1 MTVDALVEE
10 LIEVGRDLVATG
22 LTRASSGN
30 LSARLAGS
38 DTFVITGRG
47 TWLNRLRP
55 ADFAVVRLDDT
66 VVGGPAV
73 PSTEYR
79 LHLRTYQARP
89 DANSV
94 IHAHPRMSV
103 LVDALGHEIKP
114 LTLDQAY
121 YLPRIGR
128 IDFYPNGSWDLADH
142 AAAACADCDAVVL
155 GYHGSSCVGDTV
167 EMAHRRTLILEDAAT
182 LTYHAVLAG
191 RPDLRFPPGVKLTD

>member
-1 MTVDALVEE
+1 LIVDELVEH
-10 LIEVGRDLVATG
+10 LIEVGRDLVASG

-30 LSARLAGS
+30 LSARLPGS
-38 DTFVITGRG
+38 DTFVVTGRG
-47 TWLNRLRP
+47 TWLNRLQP
-55 ADFAVVRLDDT
+55 ADFAQVRLDDT

-79 LHLRTYQARP
+79 LHLRSYQARP
-89 DANSV
+89 EVTCV

-121 YLPRIGR
+121 YLPRISR
-128 IDFYPNGSWDLADH
+128 IDFYPNGSWALADH
-142 AAAACADCDAVVL
+142 AAAACADADAVVL
-155 GYHGSSCVGDTV
+155 GYHGSSCLGETI

-182 LTYHAVLAG
+182 LTYHAALAG
-191 RPDLRFPPGVKLTD
+191 RPDLCFPPGVPLSE